1 MVAQVLLA
9 GGVATHGGTAG
20 ASGGGIPDV
29 NVDGVMYSKFK
40 KSFT

>member
-9 GGVATHGGTAG
+9 GGVTAHGGTAG

-29 NVDGVMYSKFK
+29 NVNGAMLWKFK
-40 KSFT
+40 KILT